1 MPTRKKKSSRK
12 KPAAKRAPRKTR
24 SAKRRAS
31 SRTVTQVTQ
40 SAIKVLGG
48 ATSDAVRA
56 MIPPLEKAAGK
67 IAEASGA
74 KRGRKRSKARA

>member
-1 MPTRKKKSSRK
+1 MPTRKKKPSRK
-12 KPAAKRAPRKTR
+12 KPAATRAPRKTR
-24 SAKRRAS
+24 SAKRAP
-31 SRTVTQVTQ
+31 SRMVTQVTQ
-40 SAIKVLGG
+40 TAMKVLGG